1 MDHDEA
7 LREQLTER
15 YLLDELD
22 PDLRDQF
29 EEHLFDC
36 QECALDVRAA
46 AAFVEQ
52 SKVVLAEPPAPAS
65 VRVPV
70 PAPKPGWLAWLR
82 PAFAVP
88 ALAVLLAVI
97 AYQNLVQ
104 VPHLEQAANRPL
116 ALPYASLNVSTRGV
130 VKAQVSVAPGGGFNL
145 FLSIPPDPA
154 YSSYILQLSNPAGKL
169 QWSLRIPAASLDD
182 TRSIYIPGAGLE
194 QGNYKLAVNGITSSG
209 QSSNLGTYPLEVQ
222 IQK

>member
-1 MDHDEA
+1 MDHDAA
-7 LREQLTER
+7 LQQQLTER

-36 QECALDVRAA
+36 QDCALDVRAA

-52 SKVVLAEPPAPAS
+52 SKVVLSEPPSGGTP
-65 VRVPV
+65 VPV
-70 PAPKPGWLAWLR
+70 PAPKPGWFAWLR
-82 PAFAVP
+82 PALAVP
-88 ALAVLLAVI
+88 VMAVLLAVM

-116 ALPYASLNVSTRGV
+116 ALPYASLNVSTRGT
-130 VKAQVSVAPGGGFNL
+130 VKTQVTPAPGDGFNL

-154 YSSYILQLSNPAGKL
+154 YSTYTLQLYNPAGKL
-169 QWSLRIPAASLDD
+169 QWSLQIPAASPDD

-194 QGNYKLAVNGITSSG
+194 QGTYKLAVSGNPSSG
-209 QSSNLGTYPLEVQ
+209 QSSNLGTYPVDVQ
-222 IQK
+222 MQK